1 MAIAAL
7 WCVLG
12 VALLVLALPTLRR
25 KERHLRHRIA
35 LEPRRSIYVVDV
47 AGKHLIVGS
56 SEAGLQLLG
65 ELDAEQAARLPE
77 PEQTPALL
85 RWRRA

>member
-7 WCVLG
+7 WCALG
-12 VALLVLALPTLRR
+12 IVLLVLALPTLRA
-25 KERHLRHRIA
+25 KQRHVRHRIA

-47 AGKHLIVGS
+47 AGKHLVVGS

-65 ELDAEQAARLPE
+65 ELDADAVARPPAPE
-77 PEQTPALL
+77 PAPPLL
-85 RWRRA
+85 SWRRT

>member
-7 WCVLG
+7 WCALG
-12 VALLVLALPTLRR
+12 VALFLLALPTLRQ
-25 KERHLRHRIA
+25 KERHVRHRIA

-47 AGKHLIVGS
+47 AGKHLVVGS

-65 ELDAEQAARLPE
+65 ELDAEAIARLPA
-77 PEQTPALL
+77 PEAVPPLL